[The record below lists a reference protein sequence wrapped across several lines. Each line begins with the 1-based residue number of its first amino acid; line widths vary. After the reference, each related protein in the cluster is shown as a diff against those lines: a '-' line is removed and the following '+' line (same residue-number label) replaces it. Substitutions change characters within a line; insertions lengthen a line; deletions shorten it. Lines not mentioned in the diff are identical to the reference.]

1 MSRAAQVL
9 LGSVVSVWRYPVK
22 SMKGEELNVADI
34 TEAGLLG
41 DRAYALLDT
50 STGKV
55 ASAKNPRKWA
65 KLLEFQ
71 ATFAQ
76 PARSR
81 KKIPPVRITLPDGT
95 IVGSEQSDIN
105 QVLSGVLGRDV
116 RLITMPPKAAKFEE
130 YWPDIDGLAHRET
143 VTDEPMGVG
152 APAGTFFDLAAVHL
166 LTTATL
172 DRLRDL
178 QPEGHFEVRRFR
190 PNVCLR
196 RRATRSS
203 RNPRS
208 SSSPA
213 ETCFVMFPATGSRLL
228 PRKYSERGHSLSPS
242 RSTLRLL
249 LAAS

>member
-81 KKIPPVRITLPDGT
+81 KKIPPVRI
-95 IVGSEQSDIN
+95 
-105 QVLSGVLGRDV
+105 
-116 RLITMPPKAAKFEE
+116 
-130 YWPDIDGLAHRET
+130 
-143 VTDEPMGVG
+143 
-152 APAGTFFDLAAVHL
+152 
-166 LTTATL
+166 
-172 DRLRDL
+172 
-178 QPEGHFEVRRFR
+178 RFR
-190 PNVCLR
+190 M
-196 RRATRSS
+196 A
-203 RNPRS
+203 
-208 SSSPA
+208 
-213 ETCFVMFPATGSRLL
+213 
-228 PRKYSERGHSLSPS
+228 PS
-242 RSTLRLL
+242 
-249 LAAS
+249 LAASRATLIRFSQAFSGATSDSSRCRPRQPNSRSIGRT